1 MLCLRQRRLEETIQH
16 AEAALQLAPRG
27 PMAYL
32 LVANVALGNFRL
44 GRYEEA
50 LLSSERSL
58 LLNPA
63 FTYALKDRAVILEK
77 MGRRVEALDTLR
89 KLRAAES
96 SVTLEDLQAG
106 NLAIFYAPEDAAEMN
121 AVLERLW
128 PDAEPDA
135 PTV

>member
-1 MLCLRQRRLEETIQH
+1 MGAPEVFFSYNRDDHAVAQRFAT
-16 AEAALQLAPRG
+16 ALQAQG
-27 PMAYL
+27 
-32 LVANVALGNFRL
+32 LG
-44 GRYEEA
+44 
-50 LLSSERSL
+50 
-58 LLNPA
+58 
-63 FTYALKDRAVILEK
+63 VWW
-77 MGRRVEALDTLR
+77 DTT
-89 KLRAAES
+89 LRAAES